1 VCVCV
6 CDGGTVCVWEVR
18 ACHCASV
25 ARCSAGAAESPR
37 TAGLFQWFGLCFPFL
52 VCVAPSF
59 IRPLPPSH
67 QHNPTRILL
76 PCFLL
81 PGYAQGTG
89 QLEQYLLLVNS
100 TFCPEIIREVEM
112 INIKYDQMK
121 WRHPG
126 GTGLMTPR
134 MDCSGINASW
144 RIGVAVVLEHVS
156 IIVAMSIM
164 TFSRRTPRKVRTV
177 GAVRQQ
183 ELRSYLGKRF
193 EESR

>member
-1 VCVCV
+1 MGARFVFGRCVPAIVRVLLGAVQEQQNRRERPVCFN
-6 CDGGTVCVWEVR
+6 G
-18 ACHCASV
+18 
-25 ARCSAGAAESPR
+25 
-37 TAGLFQWFGLCFPFL
+37 L
-52 VCVAPSF
+52 VCVSPSWF
-59 IRPLPPSH
+59 VLPLPLSDHFPSH